1 MKQFD
6 DLLVEL
12 HTEEL
17 PPKSLLMLG
26 EAFADRIK
34 EQLEKN
40 ALAFESVTFFATPR
54 RLAVFVEHLASNQP
68 AQTIERKGPAL
79 RVAFDDQGEPS
90 KACVGFARSV
100 GVSPKELSVIKNQQ
114 GEWVAFQQ
122 KVPGQAVTTLLP
134 DIIEHAI
141 AALPVP
147 KRMRWGH
154 GETEFVRSV
163 HSVIVLYGDQII
175 PCTILG
181 LPAGRVTRGHRFLAP
196 DWITIPH
203 AAAYESLLKTEGYVI
218 ANFGARRELILKEI
232 DSELKKALDKQADAY
247 MTEEL
252 VDEVTGLVEWPVAL
266 CGHYDANFLALPE
279 EVLISSM
286 VDHQRYFPIRNAV
299 DHHLMPNFI
308 VVSNIESHDPQR
320 VVHGNERVLR
330 ARLADAEFFY
340 ATDQKESL
348 DTHVERLKGM
358 VFQAKLGTLYDKC
371 NRLSKIAAH
380 FAKLMKIDV
389 KHAARAGFL
398 AKLDLTAQMVGEFPE
413 LQGVMGYYYAK
424 HAGEPNEVAMAIKE
438 HYLPRFAGDKLPL
451 HPVSQLLAIADRI
464 DTLTGIF
471 AINQLP
477 TGDKDP
483 YGLRRAAIGLIRIL
497 VENEI
502 DMDLKDLIQF
512 TLDCYQIKSENQET
526 VTLLINFIQ
535 ERQRTW
541 YQDQGIT
548 PDVFASVAALGIA
561 NPLDMHKRVQ
571 AVQAFKQLREAER
584 LSIANKRVS
593 NILAQNIHAVRSTK
607 IDARLFENEAEHRL
621 AHELE
626 LKSKA
631 VAEFYQ
637 GRNYDK
643 VLLQLAGLSQPIDDF
658 FDHVM
663 VMTED
668 TSRRENRILLLDKL
682 RSLFLQVADIA
693 LLQ

>member
-1 MKQFD
+1 MNAFD
-6 DLLVEL
+6 DLLLEI

-17 PPKSLLMLG
+17 PPKSLRMLG
-26 EAFADRIK
+26 EAFAARIK
-34 EQLEKN
+34 EQLQKN
-40 ALAFESVTFFATPR
+40 ALAFERVTFFATPR
-54 RLAVFVEHLASNQP
+54 RLAVYVERLASMQPNQ
-68 AQTIERKGPAL
+68 TVERKGPAL
-79 RVAFDDQGEPS
+79 KVAFDEQGEPS

-100 GVSPKELSVIKNQQ
+100 GVSPKELSVIKNQG

-122 KVPGQAVTTLLP
+122 KVPGQSVTTLLP
-134 DIIEHAI
+134 TLIEQAI
-141 AALPVP
+141 ATLPIP
-147 KRMRWGH
+147 KRMRWGA

-163 HSVIVLYGDQII
+163 HSVIVLFGDQII

-181 LPAGRVTRGHRFLAP
+181 LQAGRVTRGHRFLAP

-203 AAAYESLLKTEGYVI
+203 AAAYESLLETEGFVI
-218 ANFGARRELILKEI
+218 ADFEKRREHIQQGIDSILKK
-232 DSELKKALDKQADAY
+232 SLDGKGNVY
-247 MTEEL
+247 MTEAL
-252 VDEVTGLVEWPVAL
+252 LDEVTGLVEWPVAL
-266 CGHYDANFLALPE
+266 CGRFDDNFLALPE

-286 VDHQRYFPIRNAV
+286 VDHQRYFPIRNTI
-299 DHHLMPNFI
+299 DHHLLPHFI
-308 VVSNIESHDPQR
+308 VISNIDSHEPQR
-320 VVHGNERVLR
+320 VIHGNERVLR

-340 ATDQKESL
+340 ATDQKEAVEDRL
-348 DTHVERLKGM
+348 ERLKGM
-358 VFQAKLGTLYDKC
+358 VFQTKLGTLYDKC
-371 NRLSKIAAH
+371 QRLALIAAH
-380 FAKLMKIDV
+380 FAKPMKV
-389 KHAARAGFL
+389 NEQPAARAGLL
-398 AKLDLTAQMVGEFPE
+398 AKHDLTTQMVGEFPE

-424 HAGEPNEVAMAIKE
+424 QAGEPNEVALAIKE
-438 HYLPRFAGDKLPL
+438 HYLPRFAGDTLPQQPL
-451 HPVSQLLAIADRI
+451 SQLLAIADRV

-502 DMDLKDLIQF
+502 DLDLKALIQF
-512 TLDCYQIKSENQET
+512 TLSCYQLKDENPDT
-526 VTLLINFIQ
+526 VNLLLNFIQ

-548 PDVFASVAALGIA
+548 PDVFASVAALGIT
-561 NPLDMHKRVQ
+561 NPLDMHKRVL
-571 AVQAFKQLREAER
+571 AVQTFKKMQAAER

-593 NILAQNIHAVRSTK
+593 NILAQNIKAVQLKK
-607 IDARLFENEAEHRL
+607 IDAKLFESPAEERL

-637 GRNYDK
+637 GRDYDQ

-658 FDHVM
+658 FDQVM